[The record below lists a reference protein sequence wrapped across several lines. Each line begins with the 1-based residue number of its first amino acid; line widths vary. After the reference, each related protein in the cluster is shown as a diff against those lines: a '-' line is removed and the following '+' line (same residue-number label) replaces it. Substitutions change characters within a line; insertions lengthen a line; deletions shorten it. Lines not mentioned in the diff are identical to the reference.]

1 MKKNVIKVAILSI
14 VCMFLFTGC
23 ASFNQWSKNWESEL
37 GNGLNRVVKVYS
49 MDGKLL
55 ETYEGKIDID
65 YEDGRVLF
73 QINGGNRIA
82 IYGETAVVVV
92 EEK

>member
-1 MKKNVIKVAILSI
+1 MKKGLMII
-14 VCMFLFTGC
+14 VLIIGVLFTTTGC
-23 ASFNQWSKNWESEL
+23 ASWNKWTKDLESEY

-55 ETYEGKIDID
+55 ETYEGKIDIN
-65 YEDGRVLF
+65 YEDNRVLF

-82 IYGETAVVVV
+82 IYGNTAVVVV

>member
-1 MKKNVIKVAILSI
+1 MKNKIKLIAICLMSI
-14 VCMFLFTGC
+14 FLFTGC
-23 ASFNQWSKNWESEL
+23 ASLNKWSKNWESEL

-49 MDGKLL
+49 IDGKLL

-65 YEDGRVLF
+65 YEDNRVLF
-73 QINGGNRIA
+73 QIDGGNRIA
-82 IYGETAVVVV
+82 IYGETAIVVV

>member
-1 MKKNVIKVAILSI
+1 MKKRFMIIALVVGVI
-14 VCMFLFTGC
+14 FTTTGC
-23 ASFNQWSKNWESEL
+23 ASINKWSKNWESEF
-37 GNGLNRVVKVYS
+37 GNGLNRIVKVYS

-65 YEDGRVLF
+65 YEDNRVLF
-73 QINGGNRIA
+73 QVNGGNRIA
-82 IYGETAVVVV
+82 IYGNTAVVVV